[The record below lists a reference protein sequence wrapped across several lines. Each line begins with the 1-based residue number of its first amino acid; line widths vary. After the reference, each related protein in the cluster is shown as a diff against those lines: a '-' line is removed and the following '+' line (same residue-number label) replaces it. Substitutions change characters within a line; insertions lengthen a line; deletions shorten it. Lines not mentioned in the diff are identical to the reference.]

1 MIPEEEQRKRRE
13 EEELQRVLSLS
24 LVDHAVII
32 IVLLQLFIR
41 QFL

>member
-24 LVDHAVII
+24 LVDHAVDQPPR
-32 IVLLQLFIR
+32 VMGSVVVV
-41 QFL
+41 